1 MADDCIRGTLDRR
14 RGGDRGRDLSQ
25 CAGQRGTEHYPKGTP
40 ELVDRAVQA
49 AEAAFL
55 TFAETTRAERAALL
69 DAIADQIEARGP
81 AITAIAMAESG
92 LPEARLQG
100 ERGRTTSQL
109 RLFARHLEAGDYLDI
124 RHDKAL
130 PERAPLPR
138 PDLRLIQRPIGPVAV
153 FGASNFPLAFSVAGG

>member
-1 MADDCIRGTLDRR
+1 MADGAHWIAGEAVT
-14 RGGDRGRDLSQ
+14 GGETFPNAPVSGEPQ
-25 CAGQRGTEHYPKGTP
+25 HYPKGTP

-100 ERGRTTSQL
+100 ERGRTTRNCGCS
-109 RLFARHLEAGDYLDI
+109 RGIWRRGPI
-124 RHDKAL
+124 STSGTTRRC
-130 PERAPLPR
+130 PTGR
-138 PDLRLIQRPIGPVAV
+138 PCPGRTCG
-153 FGASNFPLAFSVAGG
+153 